1 MQHDIDTKHIASTTK
16 DFILG
21 KSSIIYPI
29 EQAFHFLMDTEGRP
43 PSSLP
48 PRNKQELKEAA
59 VKAWKKH
66 FQ

>member
-43 PSSLP
+43 PP
-48 PRNKQELKEAA
+48 PPSTQKQART
-59 VKAWKKH
+59 
-66 FQ
+66 